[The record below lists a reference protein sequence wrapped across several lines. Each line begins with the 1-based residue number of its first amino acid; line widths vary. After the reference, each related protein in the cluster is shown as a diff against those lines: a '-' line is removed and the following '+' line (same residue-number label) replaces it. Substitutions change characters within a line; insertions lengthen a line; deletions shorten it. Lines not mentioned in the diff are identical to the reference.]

1 MDFNIRQPFK
11 NTPFNDLGFGSKITE
26 AGERLIHKDGS
37 FNIIRTGRK
46 SWTPYQLLLG
56 MSSTRFTLFSL
67 TFFILINSIFAT
79 LFILIGIEQLNGV
92 PEGNF
97 ISDFLYAF
105 FFSVQTFTTV
115 GYGGINPVGIS
126 ANFVASLCAS
136 VGLVAFALITGLF
149 FARFSKPRSHIAFS
163 KKAILTRYKE
173 GLHCFQF
180 RIVNTRSHKIIDL
193 EATVIF
199 TWLEKHGAGMKRHY
213 ANLKL
218 ERSKVF
224 LFPLN
229 WTIVH
234 PITKESPLFSKTLAE
249 IADMHG
255 EFMIMLKGFDESYN
269 QLIHTNTSYIAKD
282 METAVK
288 FHPMYTSS
296 ADSPTVLHLDC
307 IDKLLPLESAITAA
321 DDTLVK

>member
-11 NTPFNDLGFGSKITE
+11 NTSFNDLGFGSKITK
-26 AGERLIHKDGS
+26 AGERLINKDGS
-37 FNIIRTGRK
+37 FNIIRKGRK
-46 SWTPYQLLLG
+46 SWTPYQFLLG
-56 MSSTRFTLFSL
+56 MSSTKFTLFSL
-67 TFFILINSIFAT
+67 IFFILINALFAG
-79 LFILIGIEQLNGV
+79 FFMLIGIEQLNGV
-92 PEGNF
+92 PKGNF
-97 ISDFLYAF
+97 ISNFLYAF

-126 ANFVASLCAS
+126 ANFIASLCAS
-136 VGLVAFALITGLF
+136 FGLVAFALITGLF
-149 FARFSKPRSHIAFS
+149 FARFSKPQSHISFS
-163 KKAILTRYKE
+163 KKALLTAYRKD
-173 GLHCFQF
+173 GRCFQF

-199 TWLEKHGAGMKRHY
+199 TWLETKGKEMKRHY

-234 PITKESPLFSKTLAE
+234 PITPKSPLFEKTLAE
-249 IADMHG
+249 VAAMHG

-282 METAVK
+282 METDVK
-288 FHPMYTSS
+288 FYPMYTSS
-296 ADSPTVLHLDC
+296 ADSPTILHLDC
-307 IDKLLPLESAITAA
+307 IDKLLPI
-321 DDTLVK
+321 D

>member
-11 NTPFNDLGFGSKITE
+11 NTPFNDLGFGSKITK
-26 AGERLIHKDGS
+26 AGERLINKDGS
-37 FNIIRTGRK
+37 FNIIRRGKK
-46 SWTPYQLLLG
+46 SWTPYQLLIG
-56 MSSTRFTLFSL
+56 MSATRFTLFSL
-67 TFFILINSIFAT
+67 TFFILINAVFAS

-92 PEGNF
+92 PKGNF

-126 ANFVASLCAS
+126 ANFIASLCAS
-136 VGLVAFALITGLF
+136 IGLVAFALITGLF
-149 FARFSKPRSHIAFS
+149 FARFSKPRSHISFS
-163 KKAILTRYKE
+163 KKALLTAYKE
-173 GLHCFQF
+173 DGHCFQF

-199 TWLEKHGAGMKRHY
+199 TWLETKGKEMKRHY

-218 ERSKVF
+218 ERPKVF

-234 PITKESPLFSKTLAE
+234 PITPESPLFEKTLTEVTA
-249 IADMHG
+249 MHG

-282 METAVK
+282 METNVK

-296 ADSPTVLHLDC
+296 ADSPTILHLDC
-307 IDKLLPLESAITAA
+307 IDKLLPISDNSGDIYFEG
-321 DDTLVK
+321 

>member
-1 MDFNIRQPFK
+1 MEFNIKQPFK
-11 NTPFNDLGFGSKITE
+11 NTSFNDLGFGTKITA

-46 SWTPYQLLLG
+46 SWTPYQVLLG
-56 MSSTRFTLFSL
+56 MTSTKFTLFSL
-67 TFFILINSIFAT
+67 TFFILINGVFAS
-79 LFILIGIEQLNGV
+79 LFMLIGIEQLNGV
-92 PEGNF
+92 PKGNF
-97 ISDFLYAF
+97 INDFLYAF

-136 VGLVAFALITGLF
+136 IGLIAFALITGLF

-163 KKAILTRYKE
+163 KKAILTVYKE
-173 GLHCFQF
+173 GFRCFQF

-199 TWLEKHGAGMKRHY
+199 TWLETAGNEMKRHY

-218 ERSKVF
+218 ERNKVF

-234 PITKESPLFSKTLAE
+234 PMTKESPLFGKTVAE
-249 IADMHG
+249 IAKIHG
-255 EFMIMLKGFDESYN
+255 EFMVMLKGFDESYN

-282 METAVK
+282 METDVK

-296 ADSPTVLHLDC
+296 ANRPTVLHLDC
-307 IDKLLPLESAITAA
+307 IDKLVSLESTTSST
-321 DDTLVK
+321 DDTMVK

>member
-11 NTPFNDLGFGSKITE
+11 KTPFNDLGFGSKIT
-26 AGERLIHKDGS
+26 AVGERLINKDGS
-37 FNIIRTGRK
+37 FNIIRKGKK
-46 SWTPYQLLLG
+46 SWTPYQLLIG
-56 MSSTRFTLFSL
+56 MSATRFTLFSL
-67 TFFILINSIFAT
+67 TFFILINALFAAM
-79 LFILIGIEQLNGV
+79 FMLIGIEQLNGV
-92 PEGNF
+92 PKGNF

-115 GYGGINPVGIS
+115 GYGGINPIGIS
-126 ANFVASLCAS
+126 ANFIASLCAS
-136 VGLVAFALITGLF
+136 IGLVAFALITGLF
-149 FARFSKPRSHIAFS
+149 FARFSKPRSHISFS
-163 KKAILTRYKE
+163 KKALLTTYKDTE
-173 GLHCFQF
+173 RCFQF

-199 TWLEKHGAGMKRHY
+199 TWLEMKGKEMKRHY

-218 ERSKVF
+218 ERAKVF

-234 PITKESPLFSKTLAE
+234 PITLKSPLFKKSLTDISA
-249 IADMHG
+249 MHG

-282 METAVK
+282 METDVQ

-296 ADSPTVLHLDC
+296 ADSPTILHLDC
-307 IDKLLPLESAITAA
+307 IDKLSPIE
-321 DDTLVK
+321 

>member
-1 MDFNIRQPFK
+1 MDFNIKQPLK
-11 NTPFNDLGFGSKITE
+11 NTPFNDLGFGSKITA
-26 AGERLIHKDGS
+26 AGERLINKDGS
-37 FNIIRTGRK
+37 FNIIRKGKK
-46 SWTPYQLLLG
+46 SWTPYQLLIG
-56 MSSTRFTLFSL
+56 MSATRFTLFSL
-67 TFFILINSIFAT
+67 TFFILINTVFAG

-92 PEGNF
+92 PKGNF

-126 ANFVASLCAS
+126 ANFIASLCAS
-136 VGLVAFALITGLF
+136 IGLIAFALITGLF
-149 FARFSKPRSHIAFS
+149 FARFSKPRSHISFS
-163 KKAILTRYKE
+163 KKALLTAYKAE
-173 GLHCFQF
+173 GHSFQF

-193 EATVIF
+193 EAAVIF
-199 TWLEKHGAGMKRHY
+199 TWLEAKGKETKRHY

-234 PITKESPLFSKTLAE
+234 PITPKSPLFEKTLTE
-249 IADMHG
+249 INAMHG
-255 EFMIMLKGFDESYN
+255 EFMVMLKGFDESYN

-282 METAVK
+282 METDVK

-296 ADSPTVLHLDC
+296 ADSPTILHLDC
-307 IDKLLPLESAITAA
+307 IDKLLPIE
-321 DDTLVK
+321 

>member
-1 MDFNIRQPFK
+1 MEFDIKKKFK
-11 NTPFNDLGFGSKITE
+11 KKSSNDLGFGSKITA
-26 AGERLIHKDGS
+26 AGERLINKDGS
-37 FNIIRTGRK
+37 FNIIRKGRK
-46 SWTPYQLLLG
+46 ISTLYQVLLE

-67 TFFILINSIFAT
+67 VFFISTNTIFAT
-79 LFILIGIEQLNGV
+79 LFMLIGVEQLHGV
-92 PEGNF
+92 PKGNF

-115 GYGGINPVGIS
+115 GYGGINPIGIS

-136 VGLVAFALITGLF
+136 IGLIAFALITGLF

-163 KKAILTRYKE
+163 KKALLTAYKE
-173 GLHCFQF
+173 GLRCFQF
-180 RIVNTRSHKIIDL
+180 RIVNTRPHKIINL
-193 EATVIF
+193 EASVIF
-199 TWLEKHGAGMKRHY
+199 TWLEEKEQEVSRHY

-218 ERSKVF
+218 ERKRVF

-234 PITKESPLFSKTLAE
+234 PITKKSPLFEKSLTE
-249 IADMHG
+249 IEAMHG

-282 METAVK
+282 MEADVK
-288 FHPMYTSS
+288 FYPMYTSS
-296 ADSPTVLHLDC
+296 PDSPTVLHLDC
-307 IDKLLPLESAITAA
+307 IDKLLPIDSATFSTDNITAE
-321 DDTLVK
+321 

>member
-1 MDFNIRQPFK
+1 MEFNIKQPFK
-11 NTPFNDLGFGSKITE
+11 NTSFNDLGFGTKITA

-46 SWTPYQLLLG
+46 SWTPYQVLLG
-56 MSSTRFTLFSL
+56 MTSTKFTLFSS
-67 TFFILINSIFAT
+67 TFFILINGVFAS
-79 LFILIGIEQLNGV
+79 LFMLIGIEQLNGV
-92 PEGNF
+92 PKGNF
-97 ISDFLYAF
+97 INDFLYAF

-136 VGLVAFALITGLF
+136 IGLIAFALITGLF

-163 KKAILTRYKE
+163 KKAILTVYKE
-173 GLHCFQF
+173 GFRCFQF

-199 TWLEKHGAGMKRHY
+199 TWLETAGNEMKRHY

-218 ERSKVF
+218 ERNKVF

-234 PITKESPLFSKTLAE
+234 PMTKESPLFGKTVAE
-249 IADMHG
+249 IAKIHG
-255 EFMIMLKGFDESYN
+255 EFMVMLKGFDESYN

-282 METAVK
+282 METDVK

-296 ADSPTVLHLDC
+296 ANRPTVLHLDC
-307 IDKLLPLESAITAA
+307 IDKLVSLESTTSST
-321 DDTLVK
+321 DDTMVK